1 MAEFLQLLVNGLA
14 VGCIYGLVALG
25 FVLIYKAGE
34 VVNFAQGELVML
46 GAFAAFTFVVQFG
59 LNYWIGLV
67 LAVAAMAVFGGL
79 LDMVV
84 VRRIVGQPQ
93 FSTVML
99 TIGIG
104 VVMRSGAAMVWG
116 PETRSLPTP
125 FDATT
130 FYFGG
135 VVLSAVYLAILATT
149 TLLGLLLFCF
159 FRFTRIG
166 VAMQAASQNQLAAY
180 CMGIPVKRLL
190 SGVWALSAVVATIA
204 GVMLAPINL
213 VDTNLG
219 AVGLKAFA
227 AAVIGGFGSVPGAV
241 LGGILLGLIDLFSGV
256 YLPQGFKDTAG
267 YIVLLAVL
275 VVCPQGLFGAV
286 GRKKV

>member
-1 MAEFLQLLVNGLA
+1 MADFLQLFVNGLA

-46 GAFAAFTFVVQFG
+46 GAFVAFTFVVQFG
-59 LNYWIGLV
+59 LNYWVGLA
-67 LAVAAMAVFGGL
+67 LAIVTMAVFGGL
-79 LDMVV
+79 LDMIV
-84 VRRIVGQPQ
+84 VRRIIGQPQ

-116 PETRSLPTP
+116 PESHSLPTP
-125 FDATT
+125 FDAAT
-130 FYFGG
+130 FRFGG
-135 VVLSAVYLAILATT
+135 VVLSAVYLSILATT
-149 TLLGLLLFCF
+149 ALLGFLLFGF
-159 FRFTRIG
+159 FRFSRIG

-180 CMGIPVKRLL
+180 CMGIPVKRVL
-190 SGVWALSAVVATIA
+190 SGVWALSAAVSTIA

-213 VDTNLG
+213 IDTNLG

-227 AAVIGGFGSVPGAV
+227 AAVIGGFGSIPGAV
-241 LGGILLGLIDLFSGV
+241 FGGILIGLIDLFSGV
-256 YLPQGFKDTAG
+256 YLPQGFKDIAS
-267 YIVLLAVL
+267 YIVLLVVL
-275 VVCPQGLFGAV
+275 IVRPQGLFGSV

>member
-130 FYFGG
+130 FHFGG